1 MTEIQKIEQLFNELQ
16 QGECWIGLNMQ
27 QVLEGVTPEK
37 AAAKFNPDGNS
48 IWQLVNHISYWR
60 KTVMI
65 RLNGKD
71 AYPSSEDFYIPPVQ
85 DTPSWKNTLA
95 DFNTVYL
102 EFRNTIIAFDE
113 AKLNQPSPKPGQTY
127 YQLLMGCL
135 QHDSYHMG
143 QMVLL
148 KKGDE

>member
-1 MTEIQKIEQLFNELQ
+1 MTEIQKIAQLFNELQ
-16 QGECWIGLNMQ
+16 QGECWIGLSMQ
-27 QVLEGVTPEK
+27 QVLDGVTHEM
-37 AAAKFNPDGNS
+37 AAVKFNANGNS

-65 RLNGKD
+65 RLAGKNE
-71 AYPSSEDFYIPPVQ
+71 YPSSEDFYVPPVQ
-85 DTPSWKNTLA
+85 DASSWENTLQE
-95 DFNTVYL
+95 FNTVFNDL
-102 EFRNTIIAFDE
+102 NNTILSFNE
-113 AKLNQPSPKPGQTY
+113 TRLNHPSAKPEQTY

-148 KKGDE
+148 KKERR